1 MFVGVRACARAAAMM
16 GLPALLVGCSF
27 EARVD
32 LEDDATMTSGAPVT
46 PSSVDVAGI
55 KVGDCFLDDFGPE
68 TSSVKTVPCDEP
80 HVYEAYA
87 RFDLSDGDY
96 PGDDELIRLSNE
108 GCSERLAK
116 FAGVDQDDTSLEVTY
131 LFPSQES
138 WESTGDRAVT
148 CAVSDSF
155 RLLQG
160 SVAGIGE
167 KYQAFFVGA
176 CTDVQL
182 RIVDCAGEHHAEV
195 FLVTE
200 MSGGDFPGA
209 QAVQEKSAGLC
220 LDAFAGYVGIQQDDS
235 ALTFLHTWPDQQM
248 WTNGDRGMT
257 CAAYDPEGPLIGS
270 VKDTRQ

>member
-1 MFVGVRACARAAAMM
+1 MM
-16 GLPALLVGCSF
+16 ALPALLVGCSF
-27 EARVD
+27 EARMG
-32 LEDDATMTSGAPVT
+32 LEDDATMTPGAPVT
-46 PSSVDVAGI
+46 PSSVDVAEI
-55 KVGDCFLDDFGPE
+55 KVGDCFLDDFGAE
-68 TSSVKTVPCDEP
+68 ISSVKTVPCDEL

-96 PGDDELIRLSNE
+96 PGDDELIRLTNE

-116 FAGVDQDDTSLEVTY
+116 FADVDQDETSLEVTY

-176 CTDVQL
+176 CTDIQL
-182 RIVDCAGEHHAEV
+182 RIVDCSDEHYAEV
-195 FLVTE
+195 YLVAE
-200 MSGGDFPGA
+200 MSGDDFPGE
-209 QAVQEKSAGLC
+209 QAVQEKSAELC
-220 LDAFAGYVGIQQDDS
+220 LDAFAGYVGIEQNDS
-235 ALTFLHTWPDQQM
+235 ALTFLHIWPDQQM
-248 WTNGDRGMT
+248 WTRGERGMI
-257 CAAYDPEGPLIGS
+257 CAAFDPKGPLTGS
-270 VKDTRQ
+270 VKDTQQ